1 MGLPNFIGG
10 WALLTSI
17 IGWFHITQLPCIS
30 MCAVYLWKQQDV
42 SNHARIQ
49 ECLSQV
55 EAEATRCHRAQ
66 FLLIL
71 VVKNSVEELG
81 FSLVSWFCITLCT
94 SVTPFF
100 SRNVLSLRSCFQ
112 RLFLGWITS
121 LLYELSSLSRHSHML
136 AKHAM
141 VSSTQGC

>member
-42 SNHARIQ
+42 SNHARMQ

-55 EAEATRCHRAQ
+55 EAEATRCYRAH

-71 VVKNSVEELG
+71 VVKNWTFLLSVG
-81 FSLVSWFCITLCT
+81 FLSHCAPVSH
-94 SVTPFF
+94 PFF
-100 SRNVLSLRSCFQ
+100 L
-112 RLFLGWITS
+112 
-121 LLYELSSLSRHSHML
+121 ELCCH
-136 AKHAM
+136 
-141 VSSTQGC
+141 